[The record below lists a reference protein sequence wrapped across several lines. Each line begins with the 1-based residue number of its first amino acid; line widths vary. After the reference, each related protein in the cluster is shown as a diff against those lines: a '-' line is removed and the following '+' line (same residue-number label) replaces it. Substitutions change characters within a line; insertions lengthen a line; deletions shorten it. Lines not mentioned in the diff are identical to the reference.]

1 MERTE
6 NFGMMKLWIAVAGM
20 LCLRSAVAQTPDE
33 LRKMMDA
40 NQSFA
45 LRDAVER
52 QGTLAPV
59 FYRGAVEA
67 SQNEIGPARKNL
79 EQVIRNDPRS
89 KDASDA
95 RDTLA
100 NMESR
105 VGHYREALHRVEE
118 AIAATDSEDAK
129 NVLPSFRAF
138 AKAGDMK
145 VVSLKSSAVDCKD
158 GLSVVINGKAAT
170 YGFDTGGAQSVIGE
184 SDAKMLGLAL
194 QHVETKGT
202 ESSGTAIQGFDVAVA
217 KDVVISGLHL
227 RNVPFI
233 VLQDTGEPF
242 VDYPVG
248 QRGLM
253 GLPVLMAMQAVSW
266 QPALGRCEFGPKAR
280 VTGTPLRNLLFDG
293 ATPIVKVDVN
303 GKPLIFSL
311 DTGAVGTDLN
321 EGFAKALPDL
331 VKAGQK
337 ETRPITGYGGT
348 NNYDSVLLGPVVF
361 RAGGLDV
368 TLKSPH
374 VFPSHSLGKFDGNLG
389 NDILNQAKTV
399 VLDFEAME
407 LRLE

>member
-1 MERTE
+1 
-6 NFGMMKLWIAVAGM
+6 MKLWTAVVGM
-20 LCLRSAVAQTPDE
+20 LCLGSAAAQTPDE

-40 NQSFA
+40 NQAFA

-52 QGTLAPV
+52 QGNLVPV

-67 SQNEIGPARKNL
+67 SQNEIGPAQKNL
-79 EQVIRNDPRS
+79 EQVIRNDPHS
-89 KDASDA
+89 KEAADA
-95 RDTLA
+95 RDALA

-105 VGHYREALHRVEE
+105 IGHYREALHWVED
-118 AIAATDSEDAK
+118 AIAATGSEDAK

-138 AKAGDMK
+138 AEAGDMK
-145 VVSLKSSAVDCKD
+145 AVSLKSSIVDCKD
-158 GLSVVINGKAAT
+158 GLSVVINGKTET

-202 ESSGTAIQGFDVAVA
+202 ESSGTAIPGFDVAVA
-217 KDVVISGLHL
+217 KDVVIGGLHL

-242 VDYPVG
+242 VHYPVG
-248 QRGLM
+248 QRGLL
-253 GLPVLMAMQAVSW
+253 GLPVLMAMQEVSW
-266 QPALGRCEFGPKAR
+266 QPTLGRFEFGPKAR
-280 VTGTPLRNLLFDG
+280 VTGRPLRNLLFDG

-337 ETRPITGYGGT
+337 EIRPITGYGGT

-361 RAGGLDV
+361 RIGGLDA